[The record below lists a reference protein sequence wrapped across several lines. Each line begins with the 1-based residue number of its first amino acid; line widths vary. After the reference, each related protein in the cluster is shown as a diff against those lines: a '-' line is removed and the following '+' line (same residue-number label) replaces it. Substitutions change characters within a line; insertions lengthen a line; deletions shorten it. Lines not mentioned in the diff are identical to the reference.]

1 MVTRV
6 ADDLIEH
13 LNRMSDALLTGV
25 VSDADFDRL
34 SAAEASLSTLNEQEL
49 KAIRAIARRNCELAL
64 AARRG
69 VAAARHLILS
79 GGQGAAGQVYDRGGA
94 LEGLCGTAK
103 TLNVNI

>member
-6 ADDLIEH
+6 ADDLIEN
-13 LNRMSDALLTGV
+13 LRRMSDALLTGV

-64 AARRG
+64 AAREG
-69 VAAARHLILS
+69 VAAARRLLLDGDRRS
-79 GGQGAAGQVYDRGGA
+79 GQVYDRDGSREGLGGA
-94 LEGLCGTAK
+94 TK